1 MIAGVQSDQVAPVR
15 LRLREATKA
24 SHEQVEGELR
34 LLDGSLTPHRY
45 REVLGRFYGYYA
57 VLEPALDAWHG
68 REGLLDWP
76 ARRKLHLL
84 RADLE
89 ELGWGGSDAAGPPLF
104 RDVPAIRS
112 SAEALGALY
121 VVEGATLGGT
131 VIARRLRAQG
141 FAPSALGFF
150 SCYGRDVGA
159 RWHEWA
165 EVTTAWVGDDRQRS
179 DAVVDAACT
188 VFAQLA
194 GWLTAP
200 RAAAV

>member
-1 MIAGVQSDQVAPVR
+1 MMAGVQSDQVAPVR
-15 LRLREATKA
+15 LRLREATRD
-24 SHEQVEGELR
+24 SHDRVERELR

-84 RADLE
+84 AADLG
-89 ELGWGGSDAAGPPLF
+89 ELGAPDPADLPLCPE
-104 RDVPAIRS
+104 VPAIRS

-121 VVEGATLGGT
+121 VVEGSTLGGA

-141 FAPSALGFF
+141 FSPSALGFF
-150 SCYGRDVGA
+150 TCYGSDVGV
-159 RWHEWA
+159 RWRQWS
-165 EVTTAWVGDDRQRS
+165 EVTTAWVGEDQRRS
-179 DAVVDAACT
+179 DAVVTAACT
-188 VFAQLA
+188 VFAQLG
-194 GWLTAP
+194 GWLNA
-200 RAAAV
+200 

>member
-15 LRLREATKA
+15 LRLREATRA

-34 LLDGSLTPHRY
+34 LLDGSLTPDRY
-45 REVLGRFYGYYA
+45 HDVLSRFHGYYA
-57 VLEPALDAWHG
+57 VLEPALDAWHI

-84 RADLE
+84 AADLE
-89 ELGWGGSDAAGPPLF
+89 ELALGGSDSTDLRLGPE
-104 RDVPAIRS
+104 VPAIRS

-141 FAPSALGFF
+141 FAPSALSFF
-150 SCYGRDVGA
+150 SCYGTEVGA
-159 RWHEWA
+159 RWREWA
-165 EVTTAWVGDDRQRS
+165 EVTTAWVGEDRGRS
-179 DAVVDAACT
+179 DAVVEAASA
-188 VFAQLA
+188 VFAQLG
-194 GWLTAP
+194 GWLTT
-200 RAAAV
+200 